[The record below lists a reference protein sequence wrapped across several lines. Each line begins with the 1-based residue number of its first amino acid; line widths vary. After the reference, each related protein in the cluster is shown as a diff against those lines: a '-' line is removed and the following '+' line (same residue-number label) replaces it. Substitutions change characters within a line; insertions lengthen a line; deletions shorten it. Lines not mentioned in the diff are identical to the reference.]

1 MKAKALFHGAGL
13 FLALFFFSFVFTA
26 RAENL
31 SKGEMIDSL
40 GSFEA
45 NGFPPVEWR
54 LVNQGGASQWMRS
67 YSDGAPEGKGVP
79 AICYSNVNN
88 DTWLITPQLLPTD
101 ENHELTFYIKA
112 DNDTV
117 DQTVFNVLLSEST
130 SDLADFKTDLLE
142 IKNESKGSGFTA
154 VWQKQTVD
162 LSAYNGKAVFLAFR
176 LQKNDLTQIYLDEV
190 AGIPLARF
198 DNDINL
204 KSIFLNPDYV
214 VFAGDRR
221 VINVL
226 AENRGKAESEV
237 TGTLTVNI
245 DGTEGTSPIIAKKM
259 IAAGAVDTLQ
269 FSYTFA
275 EVGEYELKVDVPA
288 DDNTIN
294 DNVLLQVEVHPVN
307 TLVEDFHVGK
317 VRPPKDWE
325 IHTTADLYGTSGW
338 WNTSEGATSSKGCV
352 NWSGVNSLVNGQAAV
367 RALITPQ
374 LRVQDGD
381 ALSFF
386 AKLSGLSW
394 LGTKPAEAM
403 EMYVLVSQATSGM
416 EDFTDTVA
424 VWGIRGE
431 NAMAESWKE
440 YSLDLSKYKDK
451 DIFVAFAMVDSYGLG
466 VAVYLDEVGG
476 DIALSSFNKDARIV
490 MAQMDNPLRYWYAG
504 EQITVRARVEN
515 HGTGSIDNLK
525 VSLYANGKE
534 ELSETV
540 AALAPGRL
548 SDTLEFNYTIPAA
561 GLYTFEVRVPE
572 DENNINNAAGFSLQA
587 YPAGYFIEGF
597 EEVNFSTFPPKYWSC
612 EKTSYGSYG
621 WSVLNYVGN
630 TSCYRGSA
638 HVSSQVGYKLITPLL
653 HLTATDSLCFYAS
666 TTWEE
671 SEYAVLTSLNAK
683 DWDTL
688 AKATIL
694 KGGYTLQKFFFTDQ
708 NDSFFGNRHVALVS
722 LKNTMNV
729 DEIYGP
735 MLADRADQFTLVN
748 AWVDGFAVAGEKA
761 VIKAVIY
768 NDGTQAQ
775 SKTLSL
781 YAGGEQVA
789 TAPSKNVAVGA
800 YDTVS
805 FSCTF
810 GEAVSNLAFKVEL
823 PEDASVFDNS
833 FEFAA
838 HIYEPGLWRFAEGFE
853 NTEHPYWASI
863 YSAYSNPWQ
872 AKPSYNPV
880 EPASGENY
888 LHYSFGAAKPE
899 YFVSPLLD
907 LRYDTYEVSMDIYR
921 ATDNPTR
928 PDRVELAFGA
938 NPVWENVV
946 FIDSVSRLTTG
957 HPQVEAEGWNRV
969 RFTVDLREL
978 AQGFFI
984 MRSVAHVNEYNS
996 TSYAYM
1002 RFDNL
1007 SIRPIAE
1014 TDAEIVSVLVSDTI
1028 FGNQTVKTAVS
1039 AVLTNSGTEALT
1051 AATIKYGV
1059 DGTESGSI
1067 SWNGN
1072 LAPGK
1077 DTLITVTEAL
1087 TATYKEA
1094 MEIYVETDAT
1104 GDGIELN
1111 NRVTKRVRV
1120 KKAYTLPF
1128 VAGFE
1133 GEDWSRDWSNFT
1145 YSNDVAQS
1153 WFRDTTGEYITAPFG
1168 KACANSASLDDEKGA
1183 VNPDNW
1189 LVTPGLLLNYAKAYL
1204 SFYVQAADAE
1214 HFAEKFQVLVSTNS
1228 NTDSLFFT
1236 PIHTETLENNELK
1249 HITLELNGYRNE
1261 VVHIAFRHFDC
1272 TDQYR
1277 LLLDSVYVYEPQG
1290 YMVNVSVSPEGAGTV
1305 QGMGGYMAGEDVEL
1319 TATANTGYRFT
1330 GWYKDDA
1337 ALSAENPYRF
1347 ECTENISIEARFEA
1361 ITFAITLSAGEGGS
1375 VTPSGTV
1382 DVRQGDS
1389 LQVAVTAGEGYEIE
1403 DVKVDGASVG
1413 AVSGYTF
1420 REVSATHTL
1429 AATFKKKDVA
1439 NEGVE
1444 VQVLHVAPN
1453 PFTNELRI
1461 ESSMPV
1467 KYVQMV
1473 DMQGRT
1479 VARKQAGGSRQVVL
1493 NLNLNL
1499 NDGLYIVL
1507 VETADGHRLMQ
1518 RVVKTRK

>member
-1 MKAKALFHGAGL
+1 MKAKAFFHGAGL

-45 NGFPPVEWR
+45 YQMPPAEWST
-54 LVNQGGASQWMRS
+54 VNHGVSSWSKAYQGAAETAGSAS
-67 YSDGAPEGKGVP
+67 V
-79 AICYSNVNN
+79 SNNENN
-88 DTWLITPQLLPTD
+88 DTWLITPQLIPTAD
-101 ENHELTFYIKA
+101 NHELTFYIKA
-112 DNDTV
+112 GKDTM

-130 SDLADFKTDLLE
+130 PDLTDFKTDLLE
-142 IKNESKGSGFTA
+142 IRNESKGSGFTA

-162 LSAYNGKAVFLAFR
+162 LSAYNGKAIFLAFR
-176 LQKNDLTQIYLDEV
+176 LQKNDLAQIYLDEV

-204 KSIFLNPDYV
+204 KSIFLSPDYV

-221 VINVL
+221 TINVL

-245 DGTEGTSPIIAKKM
+245 DGAEGASPIIAKKM

-307 TLVEDFHVGK
+307 TLVEDFHAGK

-325 IHTTADLYGTSGW
+325 IYTTADQYGTSGW
-338 WNTSEGATSSKGCV
+338 WNTSDGATSSKGCV
-352 NWSGVNSLVNGQAAV
+352 AWNGVNSLVNGQAAV

-394 LGTKPAEAM
+394 IGNKPVDAM
-403 EMYVLVSQATSGM
+403 EIYVLVSQATSGM
-416 EDFTDTVA
+416 SDFTDTIA

-431 NAMAESWKE
+431 NAMTESWKE

-466 VAVYLDEVGG
+466 VYVYLDEVGG
-476 DIALSSFNKDARIV
+476 NIALSSFSKDARVV

-504 EQITVRARVEN
+504 EQVTVRARVEN
-515 HGTGSIDNLK
+515 HGTGNIDNLK

-534 ELSETV
+534 ELSETI
-540 AALAPGRL
+540 AALASGVL

-561 GLYTFEVRVPE
+561 GLYAFEVRVPE
-572 DENNINNAAGFSLQA
+572 DENNINNVIGLSLQA
-587 YPAGYFIEGF
+587 YPVGYFIEGF
-597 EEVNFSTFPPKYWSC
+597 EEVSSSTFPPKYWGC
-612 EKTSYGSYG
+612 EKTSLGSYG
-621 WSVLNYVGN
+621 WSVLNYAGN

-638 HVSSQVGYKLITPLL
+638 HASSQVGCKLITPLL

-666 TTWEE
+666 TTWDNG
-671 SEYAVLTSLNAK
+671 SEYAVLTSTNAK

-694 KGGYTLQKFFFTDQ
+694 KGGYTLQKFLFTDQ
-708 NDSFFGNRHVALVS
+708 NDSFFGNRYVALVS
-722 LKNTMNV
+722 LRNTMNV

-735 MLADRADQFTLVN
+735 MLADRADQFALVN
-748 AWVDGFAVAGEKA
+748 AWVDGFAVAGEQA
-761 VIKAVIY
+761 VIKAVVY

-775 SKTLSL
+775 SKTLTL

-789 TAPSKNVAVGA
+789 TAPSKNVSVGA

-823 PEDASVFDNS
+823 PEDASVFDNT

-853 NTEHPYWASI
+853 NTEHPYWTSI

-907 LRYDTYEVSMDIYR
+907 LRYDTYEVSLDIYR

-928 PDRVELAFGA
+928 PDRVELAFGT
-938 NPVWENVV
+938 NPVWEDVV

-957 HPQVEAEGWNRV
+957 YPQVEAEGWSRV
-969 RFTVDLREL
+969 RFTVDLKDL

-1007 SIRPIAE
+1007 SIRPLIDK
-1014 TDAEIVSVLVSDTI
+1014 DAEISAIQLSDTL
-1028 FGNQTVKTAVS
+1028 FGAQTLKTALR

-1051 AATIKYGV
+1051 AATIKYGA
-1059 DGTESGSI
+1059 DNTELGSI
-1067 SWNGN
+1067 AWNGS

-1087 TATYKEA
+1087 TAAYKES
-1094 MEIYVETDAT
+1094 MEIYVEAEAT
-1104 GDGIELN
+1104 GDGNALN
-1111 NRVTKRVRV
+1111 NRATKRVRV

-1133 GEDWSRDWSNFT
+1133 EENWNKDWNNFS
-1145 YSNDVAQS
+1145 YSADVAQS

-1189 LVTPGLLLNYAKAYL
+1189 LVTPGLLLNYSKAYL
-1204 SFYVQAADAE
+1204 SFYVQAADAGA
-1214 HFAEKFQVLVSTNS
+1214 FAEKFQVLVSTNS

-1290 YMVNVSVSPEGAGTV
+1290 YMVNVSIAPEGAGTV

-1330 GWYKDDA
+1330 GWYKDNA
-1337 ALSAENPYRF
+1337 ALSTENPYRF
-1347 ECTENISIEARFEA
+1347 ECTGNISLEARFEA
-1361 ITFAITLSAGEGGS
+1361 ITFAVTLSAGEGGS
-1375 VTPSGTV
+1375 VNPSGTV
-1382 DVRQGDS
+1382 NVRQGDS
-1389 LQVAVTAGEGYEIE
+1389 LQVAVTASEGYEIE

-1413 AVSGYTF
+1413 AVRSYTF

-1429 AATFKKKDVA
+1429 AATFKKTDVA

-1461 ESSMPV
+1461 ESSLPV

-1493 NLNLNL
+1493 NLNLN
-1499 NDGLYIVL
+1499 DGLYIVL
-1507 VETADGHRLMQ
+1507 VETADGKRLMQ